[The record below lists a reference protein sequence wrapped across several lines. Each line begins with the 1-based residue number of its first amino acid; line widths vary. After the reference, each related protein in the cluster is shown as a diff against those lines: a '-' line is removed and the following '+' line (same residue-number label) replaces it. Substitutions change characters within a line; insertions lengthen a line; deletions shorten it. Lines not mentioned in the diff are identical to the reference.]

1 MSFDDPFVRDG
12 EPGGAPIRTEPVQQR
27 SAERLSKLLDAAAS
41 AVDEV
46 GFDRITT
53 AMIAERAGASIG
65 TVYRYY
71 PDRVAVLQGLRER
84 AVQRFRAKVAE
95 ELSERKPT
103 NWWDAVDCSV
113 SAFVTLYRTEPGFR
127 ILHFVDR
134 ERAPIEEGAQIES
147 GYFARRMADIL
158 AEEFGLPHGPE
169 LNFRLEIAVEM
180 SDAILS
186 RAFYSDPQGDQR
198 FIDEARTVVHNY
210 LVGYYGAPS
219 DIDSGRGDE
228 AGDDASGDEQ
238 GTTAPA

>member
-1 MSFDDPFVRDG
+1 VSFDDPFVRDG
-12 EPGGAPIRTEPVQQR
+12 EPAGPTRTEPVQQR
-27 SAERLSKLLDAAAS
+27 SAERLSALLDAAAS

-95 ELSERKPT
+95 ELAARKPT

-113 SAFVTLYRTEPGFR
+113 SAFITLYRTEPGFR

-134 ERAPIEEGAQIES
+134 ERVPIEESVDMES
-147 GYFARRMADIL
+147 GYFAARMADIL

-180 SDAILS
+180 ADALLS
-186 RAFYSDPQGDQR
+186 RAFYSNPQGDQR
-198 FIDEARTVVHNY
+198 FIDECRMVVHNY
-210 LVGYYGAPS
+210 LVGYYGTPADVTPPTRE
-219 DIDSGRGDE
+219 GE
-228 AGDDASGDEQ
+228 DAAES
-238 GTTAPA
+238 A

>member
-1 MSFDDPFVRDG
+1 VSFDDPFVRDT
-12 EPGGAPIRTEPVQQR
+12 ESAAPLIRTEPVQQR
-27 SAERLSKLLDAAAS
+27 SAERLNALLDAAAS

-84 AVQRFRAKVAE
+84 AIGRFRAKVAE
-95 ELSERKPT
+95 ELETRKPT

-113 SAFVTLYRTEPGFR
+113 SAFITLYRTEPGFR

-134 ERAPIEEGAQIES
+134 ERAPIEESADIEA

-158 AEEFGLPHGPE
+158 AEEFGLPHGPD
-169 LNFRLEIAVEM
+169 LNFRLEVAVEM
-180 SDAILS
+180 ADALLS
-186 RAFYSDPQGDQR
+186 RAFYSNPDGDPR
-198 FIDEARTVVHNY
+198 FIDECRNVVHDY

-219 DIDSGRGDE
+219 DVEPSSSNAE
-228 AGDDASGDEQ
+228 
-238 GTTAPA
+238 GTAESA